1 MAYNILYIEDL
12 DAETRNLTFARENFK
27 IASLA
32 PSDSIDEIINDINEA
47 NPDLIILDYIL
58 TEGSRLKFCNA
69 PTIASTL
76 RSLIALEGFNA
87 KERPIVLM
95 SNKDNIV
102 NSYRKDYTSHDLFDY
117 AITKDNATKNC
128 TEKFI
133 NKCISFIEAY
143 KKIKKVKFNLPD
155 ILNVDKVLIHSKL
168 YFYLNENNKS
178 EYEYSRFIFEHLIRC
193 SGMLI
198 GEDILS
204 ARLGVS
210 KDSHDWE
217 ELKIKL
223 DSFKYKGIF
232 SNSYNRWWMN
242 SIDYWWVNTL
252 DQKYSLIYH
261 NAEERVKILKDKLN
275 LDLKTVISSD
285 KNLSSNYWTI
295 CKQTKLPI
303 DPFDGIELLE
313 EEFMVWQDKDYVSI
327 DGYLEDI
334 EKYSKIVS
342 DLDRKEMRK
351 HS

>member
-12 DAETRNLTFARENFK
+12 DAETRNLTFERENFK
-27 IASLA
+27 ITSLP
-32 PSDSIDEIINDINEA
+32 PSNSIDKIINDINEA
-47 NPDLIILDYIL
+47 DPDLIILDYIL
-58 TEGSRLKFCNA
+58 TEGSELKFCNA
-69 PTIASTL
+69 PTIATTL
-76 RSLIALEGFNA
+76 RSLTAIESFR
-87 KERPIVLM
+87 ERPIVLM

-117 AITKDNATKNC
+117 AITKDNATKIC
-128 TEKFI
+128 TQKFVD
-133 NKCISFIEAY
+133 KCISFIETY
-143 KKIKKVKFNLPD
+143 KKIAEDKFYLHK
-155 ILNVDKVLIHSKL
+155 ILQVEQQLIHSKL
-168 YFYLNENNKS
+168 NFYLNKDNQS
-178 EYEYSRFIFEHLIRC
+178 LYEYSRFIFEHLIRC

-210 KDSHDWE
+210 IDSNEWE
-217 ELKIKL
+217 ELKTKL
-223 DSFKYKGIF
+223 DSFKYKGVF
-232 SNSYNRWWMN
+232 SNSYNRWWMS
-242 SIDYWWVNTL
+242 SIDSWWVNTIE
-252 DQKYSLIYH
+252 QEYSLRHH
-261 NAEERVKILKDKLN
+261 NAEERVKILKEKLN
-275 LDLKTVISSD
+275 LDLIKVISSD

-295 CKQTKLPI
+295 CKQTKLPL

>member
-12 DAETRNLTFARENFK
+12 DAETRNLTFERDNFK
-27 IASLA
+27 ITSLP
-32 PSDSIDEIINDINEA
+32 PSDSIDKIINDINEV

-58 TEGSRLKFCNA
+58 TEGSNLKFCNA
-69 PTIASTL
+69 PTIAATL
-76 RSLIALEGFNA
+76 RSLTAIDSF

-133 NKCISFIEAY
+133 AKCISFIEAY
-143 KKIKKVKFNLPD
+143 KKIAEEKFVLPN
-155 ILNVDKVLIHSKL
+155 ILQVEQKLIHSKL
-168 YFYLNENNKS
+168 SFYLNESNQS
-178 EYEYSRFIFEHLIRC
+178 LYEYSRFIFEHLIRC

-198 GEDILS
+198 GEEILS

-217 ELKIKL
+217 ELKTKL
-223 DSFKYKGIF
+223 DSFKYKGVF

-242 SIDYWWVNTL
+242 SINYWWLNTL
-252 DQKYSLIYH
+252 EQEYSLRHH
-261 NAEERVKILKDKLN
+261 NAEERVKILKDKLK
-275 LDLKTVISSD
+275 LDLQVSTPSD
-285 KNLSSNYWTI
+285 KNLSTNYWNI

-351 HS
+351 YS